1 MTATAITEAPFI
13 ISKPYIRLGPT
24 ATGVEI
30 QCAGTHLVAAPDQD
44 ENTIETFCGSYTSYK
59 AAKWTITVTIAM
71 SYGAAGA
78 WGLIQPL
85 CGTVVPFEIRPDIA
99 TASVDNPVMSGNC
112 LVKLLPFIDADPG
125 TASEVDLELKVQG
138 DPVFGTTAPVIE
150 EAGTEAASTEPPATV

>member
-1 MTATAITEAPFI
+1 MAVTAITEAPFI
-13 ISKPYIRLGPT
+13 IQKPYIRLGPT

-71 SYGAAGA
+71 SYGANGA
-78 WGLIQPL
+78 WGLIQPM
-85 CGTVVPFEIRPDIA
+85 CGTIVDFEIRPDVG
-99 TASVDNPVMSGNC
+99 TASEDNPVMSGQC

-138 DPVFGTTAPVIE
+138 DPVFGITSPVATQADTQTTETV
-150 EAGTEAASTEPPATV
+150 TATV